1 MDTGGQT
8 RSKKVDVFEREH
20 SSGRLWT
27 ATTVVEEHHADDLD
41 AVAALFELRQNH
53 LAELVAGGMPAS
65 AEHIRDLH
73 DGGSF
78 LDARC
83 AKDVGTITT

>member
-27 ATTVVEEHHADDLD
+27 AATVSKNIMAST
-41 AVAALFELRQNH
+41 RQ
-53 LAELVAGGMPAS
+53 
-65 AEHIRDLH
+65 
-73 DGGSF
+73 
-78 LDARC
+78 
-83 AKDVGTITT
+83 TIA